1 MSGSDLVSQF
11 LRRMVRWMRL
21 SGARQVGDL
30 SRGELFVLQWLAG
43 KREAPAGELG
53 TAMDIS
59 TARVAAL
66 LNSME
71 RKGWVKRLP
80 DPQDRRKIRVR
91 LTEAGE
97 AVAAREKHRIHAYTE
112 KVLAELGE
120 ADAREFLRILDRLI
134 DISERELQH
143 RCTYG
148 KD

>member
-1 MSGSDLVSQF
+1 MNQSDLASEF
-11 LRRMVRWMRL
+11 LRKMVHWIRL
-21 SGARQVGDL
+21 NGPRKVRDL
-30 SRGELFVLQWLAG
+30 SRGELFVLQLLYK
-43 KREAPAGELG
+43 KRELPAGELSA
-53 TAMDIS
+53 AMEIS
-59 TARVAAL
+59 TARVATL

-71 RKGWVKRLP
+71 RKGWVERLP